1 MRSPAVIVAAA
12 MVALGFT
19 GATVDAQVVR
29 GTLIEQ
35 RATSPIPEALV
46 RLFDDAN
53 VAIDSARTSADGSFT
68 LRARDAGTHYLYFDH
83 PGYASISSERIEL
96 AAGDT
101 VDHRFTVPLVSGAA
115 IRRMSEVID
124 IEQRLQTNLTELCG
138 ERPRP
143 HEAGILVGVVRRD
156 PDGEPLAG
164 AVVRVKAAREPAAA
178 FERATVTSANGV
190 YVICNVP
197 PGTLTA
203 RTELFGYRTDEG
215 PADLRAGEIAW
226 YDVYLRAR

>member
-1 MRSPAVIVAAA
+1 
-12 MVALGFT
+12 
-19 GATVDAQVVR
+19 VVR
-29 GTLIEQ
+29 GTLVEQ
-35 RATSPIPEALV
+35 RTTSPIPGAGV

-53 VAIDSARTSADGSFT
+53 VAVDSARTSADGRFT
-68 LRARDAGTHYLYFDH
+68 LRARRAGTHYLYFDH
-83 PGYASISSERIEL
+83 PGYASITSPRLEL
-96 AAGDT
+96 TAGDT
-101 VDHRFTVPLVSGAA
+101 LDHRFTVPLVSGAA

-164 AVVRVKAAREPAAA
+164 AVVRVKAAREASASA
-178 FERATVTSANGV
+178 DTFERATVTSANGV
-190 YVICNVP
+190 YILCNVP
-197 PGTLTA
+197 PGTLHT
-203 RTELFGYRTDEG
+203 RTELLGYRMDEG
-215 PADLRAGEIAW
+215 PAELRAGEIAW